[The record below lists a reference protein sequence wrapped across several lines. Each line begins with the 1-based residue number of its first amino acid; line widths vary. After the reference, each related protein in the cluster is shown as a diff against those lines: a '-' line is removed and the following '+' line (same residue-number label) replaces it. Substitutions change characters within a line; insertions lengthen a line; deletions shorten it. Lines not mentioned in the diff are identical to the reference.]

1 METKKDFKFDAAYRA
16 TDEYRLFCECLK
28 TNGVD
33 TMLWEHAIMIH
44 KSCPLLYRNKSN
56 KDEILAAPKNILTTY
71 DTVEIL
77 PPQEGITVQ

>member
-1 METKKDFKFDAAYRA
+1 MAPKEFKFDAAYRQ

-28 TNGVD
+28 SNGVD
-33 TMLWEHAIMIH
+33 EMLWDYAIMIH
-44 KSCPLLYRNKSN
+44 LSNPLLYRKKKNEDDGLSPVKNS
-56 KDEILAAPKNILTTY
+56 PKTY